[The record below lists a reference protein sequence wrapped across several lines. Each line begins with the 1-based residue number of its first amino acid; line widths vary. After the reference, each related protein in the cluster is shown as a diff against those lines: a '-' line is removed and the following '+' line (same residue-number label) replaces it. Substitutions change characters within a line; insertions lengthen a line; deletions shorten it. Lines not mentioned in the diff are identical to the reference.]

1 MHNNLPLVS
10 VIMITYGHE
19 KYIQKAIEGVFLQKT
34 NFPVE
39 LIIANDYSP
48 DNTDELVKEIIKKS
62 PPNIQVRYTKH
73 EANKG
78 MNLNFIWAYQ
88 QALGKY
94 VAVCE
99 GDDYWTDEN
108 KLQKQVDFLEQ
119 NPDYSV
125 SCHNIFLL
133 NGDTLSSE
141 SPYDKENTQETYTL
155 NDLASRNLI
164 PTLSVVFR
172 YFDINF
178 PDWYLSS
185 PMGDYPLILWI
196 AQKGKIKYFK
206 EKMGVYRQNVGVWSN
221 KQKDYSIIISVFK
234 NLLFDFENFP
244 VAKKLL
250 TEHKNKYIKAML
262 YSKSFSEVIKD
273 KNWKELGCID
283 KLKALIKSL

>member
-1 MHNNLPLVS
+1 MHNNLPLAS

-19 KYIQKAIEGVFLQKT
+19 KYIQKAIEGIFLQKT

-39 LIIANDYSP
+39 LIIANDCSP

-88 QALGKY
+88 QVKGKY

-119 NPDYSV
+119 NLDYSI

-133 NGDTLSSE
+133 NGDILSSE
-141 SPYDKENTQETYTL
+141 SPYDKENIQDTYTL
-155 NDLASRNLI
+155 DDLACRNII
-164 PTLSVVFR
+164 PTLSVVYR
-172 YFDINF
+172 HYNINF
-178 PDWYLSS
+178 PDWYYSS
-185 PMGDYPLILWI
+185 PMGDYPLMLWI

-206 EKMGVYRQNVGVWSN
+206 EKMAVYRQNVGVWSGKKIN
-221 KQKDYSIIISVFK
+221 YENSFIMFDGLIEYFKDDPTVK
-234 NLLFDFENFP
+234 NNL
-244 VAKKLL
+244 KK
-250 TEHKNKYIKAML
+250 HKDKYIKTML

>member
-34 NFPVE
+34 NFPIE
-39 LIIANDYSP
+39 FIIANDCSP

-78 MNLNFIWAYQ
+78 MNPNFIWAYQ

-119 NPDYSV
+119 NPDYSI

-178 PDWYLSS
+178 SDWYLSS
-185 PMGDYPLILWI
+185 PMGDYPLMLWI
-196 AQKGKIKYFK
+196 AQKGKIKYFD
-206 EKMGVYRQNVGVWSN
+206 EKMAVYRQNVGVWSGKKIN
-221 KQKDYSIIISVFK
+221 YENSFIMFDGLIEHFKDNPTVKK
-234 NLLFDFENFP
+234 NLKD
-244 VAKKLL
+244 
-250 TEHKNKYIKAML
+250 HKDKYIKAML
-262 YSKSFSEVIKD
+262 YSKSFSEVIRD

>member
-34 NFPVE
+34 NFPIE
-39 LIIANDYSP
+39 FIIANDCSP

-78 MNLNFIWAYQ
+78 MNPNFIWAYQ

-119 NPDYSV
+119 NPDYSI

-133 NGDTLSSE
+133 NGDILSSE

-185 PMGDYPLILWI
+185 PMGDYPLMLWI

-221 KQKDYSIIISVFK
+221 KQKDYPKIISVFE
-234 NLLFDFENFP
+234 NLLFDFGNFP

-250 TEHKNKYIKAML
+250 TEHKNKYIKVML
-262 YSKSFSEVIKD
+262 YSKSFPDVIRNKH
-273 KNWKELGCID
+273 WKKLGCID

>member
-34 NFPVE
+34 NFPIE
-39 LIIANDYSP
+39 FIIANDCSP

-78 MNLNFIWAYQ
+78 MNPNFIWAYQ

-178 PDWYLSS
+178 SDWYLSS
-185 PMGDYPLILWI
+185 PMGDYPLMLWI

-206 EKMGVYRQNVGVWSN
+206 EKMAVYRQNVGVWSGKKIN
-221 KQKDYSIIISVFK
+221 YENSFIMFDGLIEHFKDNTAVKK
-234 NLLFDFENFP
+234 NL
-244 VAKKLL
+244 KK
-250 TEHKNKYIKAML
+250 HKDKYIKAML
-262 YSKSFSEVIKD
+262 YSKSFSKVIKD

>member
-34 NFPVE
+34 NFPIE
-39 LIIANDYSP
+39 FIIANDCSP
-48 DNTDELVKEIIKKS
+48 DNTDELVKEIIKRS

-73 EANKG
+73 ETNKG
-78 MNLNFIWAYQ
+78 MNPNFIWAYQ

-119 NPDYSV
+119 NPDYSI

-178 PDWYLSS
+178 SDWYLSS
-185 PMGDYPLILWI
+185 PMGDYPLMLWI

-206 EKMGVYRQNVGVWSN
+206 EKMAVYRQNVGVWSGKKIN
-221 KQKDYSIIISVFK
+221 YENSFIMFDGLIEHFKDNPTVKK
-234 NLLFDFENFP
+234 NLKD
-244 VAKKLL
+244 
-250 TEHKNKYIKAML
+250 HKDKYIKAML
-262 YSKSFSEVIKD
+262 YSKSFSEVIRD